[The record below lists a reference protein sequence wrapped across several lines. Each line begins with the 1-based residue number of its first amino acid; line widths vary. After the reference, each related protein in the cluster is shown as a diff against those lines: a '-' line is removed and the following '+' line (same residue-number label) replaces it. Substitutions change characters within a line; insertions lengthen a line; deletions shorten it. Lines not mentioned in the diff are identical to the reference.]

1 MRTEKKKLL
10 EQIPAVLTPE
20 QRLAIIEAKLARAEH
35 YVRALAEQAKRSEEK
50 R

>member
-10 EQIPAVLTPE
+10 EQVPTVLTQE
-20 QRLAIIEAKLARAEH
+20 QRLALIEAKLARAEH
-35 YVRALAEQAKRSEEK
+35 YVRALAKQAKRLAEK

>member
-1 MRTEKKKLL
+1 MGTEKKKLTRQL
-10 EQIPAVLTPE
+10 PSVLTPE
-20 QRLAIIEAKLARAEH
+20 QRLALLQAKLARAEH